1 MLLLLPNA
9 GLPSK
14 SCFCEMSRVPPI
26 QIFSTAVGLLCVALA
41 YRYRRKGKTP
51 APYDQNDGLDPN
63 FPGGK
68 PIHPDSPV
76 DSHDYFRPSCQV
88 WNNEQNLF
96 ENAGHPTWDVSQTAC
111 FVNSNLLPADQRNN
125 VRYVDGNGNMAWK
138 GDEFGG
144 SESERGLCRFYD
156 GKNISTFPD
165 IGESHIAPPNRTT
178 RLCFNSGSTQD
189 NTGQQFDSRSDPS
202 YHVWNPEVAFVP
214 YATAVGKALGYQRY
228 WGLNLGDGNF
238 DLLPGPSPMVDHCQ
252 SLEELQFF
260 PDPALGPTPGDIL
273 EAWVPKASIQN
284 LKTPQTCA
292 VNQYQR
298 FWQPSQQKII
308 YFDPNDSQLVETPLL
323 SFDNGPVPGKK

>member
-1 MLLLLPNA
+1 VLFWRINIDEKEKHRRLTTKMTAWIPTFLEANQ
-9 GLPSK
+9 
-14 SCFCEMSRVPPI
+14 FI
-26 QIFSTAVGLLCVALA
+26 QIVPWIATTIFGQAVKFGTTNKICSKTRDIQRGTFPKLLVLLTAIFCLLISETTCVTSMLMEIWHGKAMNLEAVKASVVFVGFTTE
-41 YRYRRKGKTP
+41 K
-51 APYDQNDGLDPN
+51 
-63 FPGGK
+63 
-68 PIHPDSPV
+68 
-76 DSHDYFRPSCQV
+76 
-88 WNNEQNLF
+88 
-96 ENAGHPTWDVSQTAC
+96 
-111 FVNSNLLPADQRNN
+111 N
-125 VRYVDGNGNMAWK
+125 V
-138 GDEFGG
+138 
-144 SESERGLCRFYD
+144 
-156 GKNISTFPD
+156 STFPD

-238 DLLPGPSPMVDHCQ
+238 DLLSGPSPLVDHCQ

-260 PDPALGPTPGDIL
+260 PDPALGPTPTDIL

-292 VNQYQR
+292 INQYQR
-298 FWQPSQQKII
+298 YWQPSQQKII
-308 YFDPNDSQLVETPLL
+308 YFDPNDNQLVETPML